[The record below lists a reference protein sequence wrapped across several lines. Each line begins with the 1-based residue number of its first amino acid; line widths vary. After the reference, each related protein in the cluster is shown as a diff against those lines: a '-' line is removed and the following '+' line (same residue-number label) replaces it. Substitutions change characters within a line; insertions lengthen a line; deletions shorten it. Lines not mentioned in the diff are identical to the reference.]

1 MPRSKY
7 SKLVPKAYGNIFDD
21 LITVVCD
28 VFLVS
33 PEEIWGYRGSER
45 AIWAR
50 MLMYKMTY
58 AKLQNKKEVARMFG
72 KHHASVVNGLVKL
85 NWYVQQ
91 IVRLKNLCEE
101 VGKRLNIKMF
111 AAA

>member
-1 MPRSKY
+1 
-7 SKLVPKAYGNIFDD
+7 
-21 LITVVCD
+21 
-28 VFLVS
+28 
-33 PEEIWGYRGSER
+33 
-45 AIWAR
+45 
-50 MLMYKMTY
+50 
-58 AKLQNKKEVARMFG
+58 MFR